1 MNERSDDGPH
11 WLAGLMERAP
21 ARRPFLAG
29 GQGPTYGELREKVG
43 QARGLLRRLG
53 VERGNRVAIA
63 SGDDLAVALIY
74 AACLTS
80 GVTSVVLD
88 PQASPSEITL
98 LVGRARPKAV
108 FADREILAAAGALAR
123 ATSAALVAVAPAE
136 RKRNAFGLLLRRGGG
151 DAAPAFPALLDGE
164 APAEATAPSSADDCA
179 LILFTSGTT
188 SQPKGVQLSFKN
200 LSAQMATFQRQY
212 GFDAESVIVNHLPL
226 HHSDGLNQGPLLAFV
241 TGATLVRP
249 GAVTMQTLGTLM
261 DAVYRERATHL
272 VTVPTVL
279 AMMLRLPAD
288 YDDSFSQPAFRFVA
302 STAGPLAEE
311 VWRQVEAR
319 FRTLVVNS
327 YGLTETAIEALYCGP
342 GADTRLVGTIG
353 KPVDCEARIVDEAGE
368 EVAPGEPGELWLR
381 GDNVMLG
388 YLDQPEATAAVLQG
402 GWLRTG
408 DLATCDPEGFYRI
421 VGRKK
426 SLIVRGGINIYPE
439 DVTAALLSCP
449 DVLQAATVGVPDEL
463 LGEQVVACVVPRTAG
478 SDPAQGAMERCRA
491 VLAPEKLP
499 NRIVVLE
506 ALPFGPSGKVELQA
520 LRALVQDAAANPSA
534 EGGSLADRVLDLAA
548 SVFQARREEL
558 SPASGDEEVAG
569 WDSLNYLEFVLAL
582 ERRFA
587 FKMTPREVM
596 GIRRLGDAIAVVERH
611 AASGTDGR

>member
-1 MNERSDDGPH
+1 MSGKSDDSPP
-11 WLAGLMERAP
+11 WLAGLLETAP
-21 ARRPFLAG
+21 ARKAFLAG
-29 GQGPTYGELREKVG
+29 PGASYGELREQVG

-53 VERGNRVAIA
+53 IAHGDRVAVA
-63 SGDDLAVALIY
+63 SGDDLAVALLY

-80 GVTSVVLD
+80 GVTTVVLD

-108 FADREILAAAGALAR
+108 FADRAILATAGALAR
-123 ATSAALVAVAPAE
+123 EERATLIEIAPAE

-151 DAAPAFPALLDGE
+151 EAPAAFPALLAAE
-164 APAEATAPSSADDCA
+164 APAGAVAPADEDDCA

-188 SQPKGVQLSFKN
+188 SQPKGVQLSFRN
-200 LSAQMATFQRQY
+200 LAAQMATFQRHY
-212 GFDAESVIVNHLPL
+212 GFDAESVVVNHLPL
-226 HHSDGLNQGPLLAFV
+226 HHSDGLNQGPLLAFA

-249 GAVTMQTLGTLM
+249 GPVTMQTLGTLM

-288 YDDSFSQPAFRFVA
+288 YDDSFGHPGFRFVA

-319 FRTLVVNS
+319 FRTMVVNS

-342 GADTRLVGTIG
+342 GEDTRQVGTIG
-353 KPVDCEARIVDEAGE
+353 KPVDCEARIVDEEGREVAAGE
-368 EVAPGEPGELWLR
+368 AGELWLR

-388 YLDQPEATAAVLQG
+388 YLDQPEATAAVLRD

-408 DLATCDPEGFYRI
+408 DLATRDEDGFHRI

-426 SLIVRGGINIYPE
+426 SLIVRGGINVYPE

-449 DVLQAATVGVPDEL
+449 EVLQAATVGVPDAL
-463 LGEQVVACVVPRTAG
+463 LGEQVVGCVVPRSPGA
-478 SDPAQGAMERCRA
+478 DPSQGAMDRCRA

-520 LRALVQDAAANPSA
+520 LRGLAQGVGAGSPGA
-534 EGGSLADRVLDLAA
+534 GGSLAERVLDVAA

-558 SPASGDEEVAG
+558 SAASGDEEVAG

-582 ERRFA
+582 ERHFA